1 MLRARL
7 PLLDNT
13 FGGNMARSGGMWLFY
28 DSSKDGRRLVHLPL
42 RTSLGNGN
50 PSLLQDFMRGW
61 LDGLPSMIK
70 YVCLLFNRHF
80 LTLLNYWQSIDV
92 IDSPELRELLPR
104 GVWEKSGRHDLGG
117 EGPAIP
123 LTKFLFI
130 SYKGRDAPQDS

>member
-42 RTSLGNGN
+42 RMSLGNRN

-61 LDGLPSMIK
+61 LDGLLSMIK
-70 YVCLLFNRHF
+70 YVCLLFNKHF
-80 LTLLNYWQSIDV
+80 
-92 IDSPELRELLPR
+92 
-104 GVWEKSGRHDLGG
+104 
-117 EGPAIP
+117 
-123 LTKFLFI
+123 
-130 SYKGRDAPQDS
+130 